1 MLKINFIK
9 TDDSN
14 IINEFRKKLYKTF
27 VAPIDSMWQDLYI
40 ASSQAYLIEKDNKQI
55 GYCCIDNNGA
65 LLQIFV
71 NAENKYLM
79 QTIIRNLI
87 DSKLI
92 SSASLSSIE
101 PLSFN
106 ACLFHSISMQTNT
119 FCYEYS
125 NRALDDENSLNVELV
140 TPEFSNAIRSYYKD
154 HVGFDD
160 TFGYVDN
167 LVSRK
172 ELFMALEYDT
182 IIATGE
188 CRLSDAQLDYA
199 DVGVSVNT
207 QHRKKGLATKML
219 QQMAHKAI
227 KQDRNPI
234 CSTTIDNIGSQKAI
248 ERAGFYCSN
257 IIFDINLI

>member
-1 MLKINFIK
+1 MNFIK

-14 IINEFRKKLYKTF
+14 TINTFRKELYKTF

-40 ASSQAYLIEKDNKQI
+40 ASSQTYLIEKNNKYI
-55 GYCCIDNNGA
+55 GYCCIDNNAA

-71 NAENKYLM
+71 NNENRYLM
-79 QTIIRNLI
+79 RTIIRNLI

-92 SSASLSSIE
+92 SSASLSAIE
-101 PLSFN
+101 PVSFN
-106 ACLFHSISMQTNT
+106 ACLYLSKSLATNT
-119 FCYEYS
+119 LCYEYS

-140 TPEFSNAIRSYYKD
+140 SPKYSNAIRSYYKEY
-154 HVGFDD
+154 VGFDD

-172 ELFMALEYDT
+172 ELYLSLEDDT

-188 CRLSDAQLDYA
+188 CRLSDTQLSFA
-199 DVGVSVNT
+199 DIGVAVNKE
-207 QHRKKGLATKML
+207 HRKKGLATKML

-227 KQDRNPI
+227 EQDRNPI

-257 IIFDINLI
+257 IIFDMKFN

>member
-1 MLKINFIK
+1 MNFIK

-14 IINEFRKKLYKTF
+14 TINAFRKELYKTF

-40 ASSQAYLIEKDNKQI
+40 ASSQTYLIEKYNKYI
-55 GYCCIDNNGA
+55 GYCCIDNNAA

-71 NAENKYLM
+71 NNENRYLM
-79 QTIIRNLI
+79 RTIIRNLI

-92 SSASLSSIE
+92 KLASLSSIE
-101 PLSFN
+101 PIAFN
-106 ACLFHSISMQTNT
+106 ACLFHSKSTTANT
-119 FCYEYS
+119 LCYEYS
-125 NRALDDENSLNVELV
+125 NRVLDDENSLNVELV
-140 TPEFSNAIRSYYKD
+140 SPKYSNAIRSYYKE

-172 ELFMALEYDT
+172 ELYLSLEDDT

-188 CRLSDAQLDYA
+188 CRLSDTQLDYA
-199 DVGVSVNT
+199 DVGVAVNKE
-207 QHRKKGLATKML
+207 HRKKGLATKML
-219 QQMAHKAI
+219 QQISHKAI
-227 KQDRNPI
+227 EQDRNPI

-257 IIFDINLI
+257 IIFDMKFN